1 MGNSGTFKPGDGRKR
16 KPHGAKN
23 KVTQSMRQA
32 WLEAFE
38 GVGGVPALIEWGK
51 ETKNR
56 TAFYTLASKLIPID
70 IMSSEGLTINV
81 NKRTDAGNAGS

>member
-1 MGNSGTFKPGDGRKR
+1 MAKNGTSFKPGHSIGR
-16 KPHGAKN
+16 PEGSKN

-51 ETKNR
+51 EKANR
-56 TAFYTLASKLIPID
+56 TAFYSLASKLIPVD

-81 NKRTDAGNAGS
+81 NKRTDAGNAGG